1 MNLDKPIAI
10 MLQGPSVS
18 ELEDKIQL
26 FKDKDWIW
34 ASLNRFQMM
43 EDKILS
49 KIGKELDIV
58 YVTNETRF
66 EEELENIR
74 NFVSKEG
81 KLFITSTDK
90 YDDKFAKCSA
100 HVDVSSEEFH
110 RTHNTLRS
118 GPPSNSITCLLFA
131 LGRLGVKHI
140 YLFGCD
146 GSPIQQRAPRVMRGL
161 VPQHSS
167 SPLYYHEELFFMEKE
182 EGGWG
187 NYACITDDM
196 LNMNSNFWDNW
207 DSLFSYRP
215 NIINVNPKSFVTC
228 FEKCS
233 YEQVIR

>member
-18 ELEDKIQL
+18 ELEDKIHL

-43 EDKILS
+43 EDFILS

-90 YDDKFAKCSA
+90 YDDKFAECPA
-100 HVDVSSEEFH
+100 HVDTSSEEFH
-110 RTHNTLRS
+110 RSNNTLRS
-118 GPPSNSITCLLFA
+118 GPPSNSLTCLLFA
-131 LGRLGVKHI
+131 LGRHEVKHI

-146 GSPIQQRAPRVMRGL
+146 GSPKD
-161 VPQHSS
+161 PQPNSS
-167 SPLYYHEELFFMEKE
+167 TLYYHEELFFMEKE
-182 EGGWG
+182 DGGWG
-187 NYACITDDM
+187 NYVSIPNDAM
-196 LNMNSNFWDNW
+196 NMNSNFWDNW

-215 NIINVNPKSFVTC
+215 HIINVNPESLVTC

-233 YEQVIR
+233 YEEVIR